1 MEATLPTGLRRVRGR
16 LENVLHASSRGF
28 AGEPS
33 MEARR
38 PPVEDV
44 LRISRPLVGDRVP
57 SLSDDVRA
65 ARIQTFEKGRVVD
78 GRCEQR
84 GRGASIEM
92 EKMCPNVGLELDGQ
106 CHPVEPGRAGERPGS
121 SVDAVKVEIRPKTGE
136 RL

>member
-1 MEATLPTGLRRVRGR
+1 MEATLPTGLRRVRR
-16 LENVLHASSRGF
+16 CLENVLHAFSRGF
-28 AGEPS
+28 ASEPS

-78 GRCEQR
+78 GRREQLR
-84 GRGASIEM
+84 CGASIEM
-92 EKMCPNVGLELDGQ
+92 EKVRPNVWLELDGQ
-106 CHPVEPGRAGERPGS
+106 CHRLEPGRAG
-121 SVDAVKVEIRPKTGE
+121 
-136 RL
+136 